1 MNDAFVF
8 LALAMSEFRWASDEL
23 SAVTI
28 FRGGVAVLVP
38 QPPRRA
44 DTWNSSRRTSRTRR
58 QSLARLE
65 FDLPNAPGGRS
76 SAAKGGCSWR
86 CLPSNAGS

>member
-28 FRGGVAVLVP
+28 FGGGVAVLVHNYRDARTP
-38 QPPRRA
+38 GNLPEGRA
-44 DTWNSSRRTSRTRR
+44 GRDAKA
-58 QSLARLE
+58 LARLG